1 MTTLHLTH
9 SAASELICLLR
20 KAHIEAL
27 AEKRWQDGIH
37 LGELLSQTAVIQSEI
52 RKLAESVSTD
62 DSVVNN

>member
-37 LGELLSQTAVIQSEI
+37 LGELLSQTVVVQSEI
-52 RKLAESVSTD
+52 RKLAESIQAD
-62 DSVVNN
+62 DNVVNN